1 MKECVSF
8 VEKMEVK
15 THWIYI
21 MSLVAHTAKNPRNT
35 AWWFTFATMT
45 AISLGRMLYTITQT
59 LPYTSTNGA
68 SARPC
73 WSRAGVPTILY
84 ESSAKIIYEG
94 ERKNET

>member
-35 AWWFTFATMT
+35 AWWFTYATMT
-45 AISLGRMLYTITQT
+45 AVFSEKTLYTKTRT

-73 WSRAGVPTILY
+73 WSRAGVPTIL
-84 ESSAKIIYEG
+84 
-94 ERKNET
+94 

>member
-21 MSLVAHTAKNPRNT
+21 MSLEAPTAKNPRNT
-35 AWWFTFATMT
+35 AWWFTYATMT
-45 AISLGRMLYTITQT
+45 AISSERMLSTITQT

-73 WSRAGVPTILY
+73 WSKDGAPTTSY
-84 ESSAKIIYEG
+84 ENSAKIIYKE
-94 ERKNET
+94 ETNA

>member
-35 AWWFTFATMT
+35 AWWFTYATMT
-45 AISLGRMLYTITQT
+45 AIFSEKTLYTKTRI
-59 LPYTSTNGA
+59 PPCTSTNGA
-68 SARPC
+68 SGRP
-73 WSRAGVPTILY
+73 
-84 ESSAKIIYEG
+84 
-94 ERKNET
+94 